1 LRILASFN
9 CYRYTLSS
17 TFAMLLRFLAT
28 RWALAAGCL
37 LSSAAQAQAQQ
48 AEAPALS
55 DCEAPAIRGY
65 VGFPPQISPFPSWQ
79 AARFNPADP
88 RQIAVLR
95 NELDSAGRPHR
106 HLYLLNTATRQP
118 RLLLRDVGCGLSW
131 SSRGWLALERH
142 GQLWKMKANGDSLT
156 QLTPAQPSSQLP
168 VWSPSGQQLAC
179 WREHGASP
187 AAGPTLVVLD
197 AAGRLVQELPAS
209 SLVGNSAPVWSP
221 DGRKLLFVG
230 QLTAEAFQPGGI
242 RETELATGR
251 TRTVLEFYPTMP
263 HNERYNLCWLKPG
276 RQLLWR
282 TSGLFVVDLARQQQR
297 MVWQKGDLLSLDASP
312 KMQQVLLVGR
322 PGDAEPDDHRP
333 HPWPTSPERTQL
345 VLAKPDGARAKLLP

>member
-1 LRILASFN
+1 LASFN
-9 CYRYTLSS
+9 HYSYTSSS
-17 TFAMLLRFLAT
+17 TFAMLLRFLVM
-28 RWALAAGCL
+28 RGALAAGCL
-37 LSSAAQAQAQQ
+37 LSSVAQAQ
-48 AEAPALS
+48 ETGPPALN

-79 AARFNPADP
+79 AARFNPADQ
-88 RQIAVLR
+88 RQIAALR
-95 NELDSAGRPHR
+95 NELDSAGRAHR
-106 HLYLLNTATRQP
+106 HLYLLNTATQQQ

-131 SSRGWLALERH
+131 SSRGWLALERR

-156 QLTPAQPSSQLP
+156 QLTPSQPSSQLP

-209 SLVGNSAPVWSP
+209 SLVGISAPVWSP

-230 QLTAEAFQPGGI
+230 RLQAEAFQLGGI
-242 RETELATGR
+242 RETELATGI

-282 TSGLFVVDLARQQQR
+282 TSELFVVDLARQQQQ

-312 KMQQVLLVGR
+312 KTQHVLLVGL

-345 VLAKPDGARAKLLP
+345 VLAKPNGAGAKLVP